1 MLFCPAISAVDPIG
15 VLTIFDTIGIHKD
28 IYYILF
34 GESVLNGKRCIPW
47 PLNCISIKNHFL
59 YFLYVRTV

>member
-1 MLFCPAISAVDPIG
+1 MIFVRNKFIINCSAISAVDPIG

-34 GESVLNGKRCIPW
+34 GESVLNGK
-47 PLNCISIKNHFL
+47 LHFL
-59 YFLYVRTV
+59 LISCFYYFEYFH